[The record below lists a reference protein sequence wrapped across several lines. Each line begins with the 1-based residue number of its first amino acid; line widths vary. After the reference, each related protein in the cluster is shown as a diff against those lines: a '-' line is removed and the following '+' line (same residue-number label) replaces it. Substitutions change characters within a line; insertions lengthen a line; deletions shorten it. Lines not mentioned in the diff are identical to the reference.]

1 MTVPTY
7 PGLVFCTAALGLL
20 AGCQPSA
27 VRVQKPSVSLDPC
40 AERLHDMCEQF
51 LLYYST
57 QKHLPNSLDEMK
69 AWEPKRLPPL
79 VCPASGKP
87 YVYRAEGVE
96 VPGQKGRALL
106 FDAEA
111 CHSGMRWAIV
121 ADAVTDEGPLT
132 LRVRLLPDGAWAAGP
147 QAAAAPRP
155 AARSERARIT
165 AAKADIATIELALDV
180 FEVDCGRYPTT
191 EEGLGALLEQPAS
204 AVGWSGPYVRESHV
218 KNGLFTDPWGSAY
231 VYRHPGQH
239 EGSDYDVYS
248 LGPDGQQADRP
259 AAGTTSATG
268 LRNNERTCGCSRRRR
283 TGRRADRSHRP
294 DWLSVVAA

>member
-1 MTVPTY
+1 MSRRSKLA
-7 PGLVFCTAALGLL
+7 GLVFCTAAMGLL

-96 VPGQKGRALL
+96 VSGQKGRVLL

-132 LRVRLLPDGAWAAGP
+132 LSVRLLPDGAWAASP
-147 QAAAAPRP
+147 PTAVTPEFAT
-155 AARSERARIT
+155 RSERAKITAARAKMT
-165 AAKADIATIELALDV
+165 AAKADVAMIEMALDA

-191 EEGLGALLEQPAS
+191 EEGLGALLEQPVN
-204 AVGWSGPYVRESHV
+204 AVGWRGPYV
-218 KNGLFTDPWGSAY
+218 KNGLFTDPWASDGSVGQVKNGLLMDPWGSAY
-231 VYRHPGQH
+231 EYRCPGQH
-239 EGSDYDVYS
+239 NVSGYDVYS
-248 LGPDGQQADRP
+248 LGPDGQDGGGDDIGNWSQK
-259 AAGTTSATG
+259 
-268 LRNNERTCGCSRRRR
+268 
-283 TGRRADRSHRP
+283 
-294 DWLSVVAA
+294 

>member
-7 PGLVFCTAALGLL
+7 LGLL

-204 AVGWSGPYVRESHV
+204 AVGWSGPYIKNGLFMDPWASDGSVGHV
-218 KNGLFTDPWGSAY
+218 KNGLVMDPWGRAY
-231 VYRHPGQH
+231 EYRCPGQH

-248 LGPDGQQADRP
+248 LGPDG
-259 AAGTTSATG
+259 AAGGQTG
-268 LRNNERTCGCSRRRR
+268 GGDDIGNWSQK
-283 TGRRADRSHRP
+283 
-294 DWLSVVAA
+294 